1 MPVRR
6 LMQLLTAAL
15 AAALVLSGCS
25 GGSAPSV
32 VVGEAKRGGS
42 VTVAEVNAFS
52 SFNPYSAGG
61 NTDINSKIGAIT
73 HSGFYYLDDSS
84 KVVRN
89 DKFGHFEKVS
99 DQPLKVKYTVNEGV
113 KWSDG
118 APIGAADLL
127 LAWAAGSGYFDDV
140 DPVAGKGTKYFSVAS
155 DTTGLAGTLFPDIG
169 SDGRSITIEYAA
181 PYADWE
187 VAFDVGLP
195 AHVVAAKSGLNDEK
209 DLVNLLKD
217 TPRGNPEKPASNPAL
232 KKVSDFWNTGFD
244 AKSIPDDP
252 ALYLSSG
259 PYIVRDIVPGVSMK
273 LVRNRDYVWGAEPW
287 LDEINVRFTGAV
299 PAAVDALR
307 SGQADIISPQPSA
320 STDSLL
326 SGLSSQGITVQR
338 YKQSGYDHLD
348 LNFTGTFSDKD
359 VREAF
364 LKTVP
369 RQAIV
374 DAVVGTQDT
383 KPLDSQVFLPGQPKY
398 DDTVKNNGS
407 ADYAEVD
414 IDGAKK
420 LLKGASPSIRILY
433 NRDNPNRARA
443 FGLIRD
449 SAALAGFKVVDGG
462 LASADWPAALSRGGF
477 EAALSGWIGTEVGVS
492 RVPQI
497 FRTGAGSNFTGYS
510 DGDADKIMEQL
521 AATTDLGKQDELLAE
536 IDKHVWEDAYGL
548 PLYQTLGTTAFSSR
562 VAGVKTSP
570 GPLGVWWNVWD
581 WRLSQ

>member
-407 ADYAEVD
+407 ADYAKVD

>member
-169 SDGRSITIEYAA
+169 SDGRSITIVYAA

-338 YKQSGYDHLD
+338 YKQSAYDHLD

-398 DDTVKNNGS
+398 DDTVRNNGS
-407 ADYAEVD
+407 ADYAKVD

>member
-259 PYIVRDIVPGVSMK
+259 PYIVRDIVQGVSMK

-338 YKQSGYDHLD
+338 YKQSAYDHLD

-407 ADYAEVD
+407 ADYAKVD

>member
-338 YKQSGYDHLD
+338 YKQSAYDHLD

-407 ADYAEVD
+407 ADYAKVD

>member
-195 AHVVAAKSGLNDEK
+195 AHVVAAKSGLNDEN

-407 ADYAEVD
+407 ADYAKVD

>member
-6 LMQLLTAAL
+6 LMQLVTAAL
-15 AAALVLSGCS
+15 AAAMVLSGCS

-52 SFNPYSAGG
+52 SFNPYSAAG

-140 DPVAGKGTKYFSVAS
+140 DPAAGKGTKYFSVAS
-155 DTTGLAGTLFPDIG
+155 DTTGLAGTLFPEIG

-195 AHVVAAKSGLNDEK
+195 AHVVAAKSGLNDEE
-209 DLVNLLKD
+209 DLVKLLKD
-217 TPRGNPEKPASNPAL
+217 TPRGNPEKPASHPAL

-244 AKSIPDDP
+244 TKSVPDDP

-273 LVRNRDYVWGAEPW
+273 LVRNKDYVWGAEPW

-299 PAAVDALR
+299 PAAVEALR

-348 LNFTGTFSDKD
+348 LNFTGAFSDKD

-383 KPLDSQVFLPGQPKY
+383 KPLDSQVFLSGQPKY

-407 ADYAEVD
+407 ADYAKVD

-420 LLKGASPSIRILY
+420 LLNGATPSVRILY
-433 NRDNPNRARA
+433 NRDNPNRAKA
-443 FGLIRD
+443 YGLIRD
-449 SAALAGFKVVDGG
+449 SAALAGFRVVDGG
-462 LASADWPAALSRGGF
+462 LASAEWAAALSRGGY
-477 EAALSGWIGTEVGVS
+477 EAAISGWIGTEVGVS

-521 AATTDLGKQDELLAE
+521 SATTDLGKQDELLAE

-570 GPLGVWWNVWD
+570 GPLGVWWNVWE
-581 WRLSQ
+581 WRLS